1 MDYRKLYL
9 KFITY
14 LINTFFNG
22 KLTDCWNGFR
32 GFKMKCF
39 ENIKLTETNYLVEA
53 ETTIKFLKKGY
64 IVREFPTIEYPRKY
78 GNSSNSIINSGFGH
92 LKLLLKEIIF
102 R

>member
-1 MDYRKLYL
+1 
-9 KFITY
+9 
-14 LINTFFNG
+14 
-22 KLTDCWNGFR
+22 
-32 GFKMKCF
+32 MKCF

-53 ETTIKFLKKGY
+53 ETTIKFLKGY